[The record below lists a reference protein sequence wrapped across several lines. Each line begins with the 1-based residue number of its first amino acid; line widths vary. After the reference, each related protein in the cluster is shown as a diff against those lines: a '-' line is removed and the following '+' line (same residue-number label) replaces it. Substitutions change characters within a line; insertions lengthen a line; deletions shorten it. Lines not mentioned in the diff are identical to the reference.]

1 VDDRSEHISNFQR
14 EVRDWFHS
22 SQSGVVARRINRN
35 RVIYSPGDNDGTVYF
50 VEGGSVKTMM
60 LSRSGKACLL
70 NIHVAGTMFGEL
82 CLAGISTRQDTA
94 LTMRE
99 CRLKLSTRAR
109 FLAMLRTAGL
119 MEGFAAHLAE
129 RIADQ
134 ERRLADSMM
143 LDAIHRLAAHLLQF
157 AQKLGTKESSGTR
170 ISQKISHRELSEMI
184 GTTRPRVSEFL
195 QKFRTLNLVKVNLDG
210 FLIVDE
216 QALGSYLEQAP

>member
-1 VDDRSEHISNFQR
+1 
-14 EVRDWFHS
+14 
-22 SQSGVVARRINRN
+22 
-35 RVIYSPGDNDGTVYF
+35 
-50 VEGGSVKTMM
+50 
-60 LSRSGKACLL
+60 
-70 NIHVAGTMFGEL
+70 
-82 CLAGISTRQDTA
+82 
-94 LTMRE
+94 
-99 CRLKLSTRAR
+99 
-109 FLAMLRTAGL
+109 

-195 QKFRTLNLVKVNLDG
+195 QKFRTLNLVKASLDG

-216 QALGSYLEQAP
+216 QALGTYLEQAP